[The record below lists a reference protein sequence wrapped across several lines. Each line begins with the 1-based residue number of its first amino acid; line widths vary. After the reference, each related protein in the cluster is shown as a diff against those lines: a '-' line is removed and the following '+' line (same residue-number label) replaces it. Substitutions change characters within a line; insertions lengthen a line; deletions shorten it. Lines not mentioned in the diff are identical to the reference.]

1 VPRGLEVEMSD
12 PGYGLVLRFKVTL
25 DDHTELGSWNKC
37 EGLTVEYDIQEVKEG
52 GQNDFVHRL
61 PGRAKYQNIKL
72 TRPID
77 KDTGKVAAWLASVAS
92 DPKRSTAEI
101 ELLDSGGTKVTSWK
115 LAGVYPAK
123 WSGPTLDTG
132 ASQVAVEVLELIHN
146 GFTR

>member
-1 VPRGLEVEMSD
+1 MSD
-12 PGYGLVLRFKVTL
+12 PEYGLVLRFKVTL
-25 DDHTELGSWNKC
+25 DDHIELGAWTKC
-37 EGLTVEYDIQEVKEG
+37 EGLSVEYDVQEIKEG
-52 GQNDFVHRL
+52 GQNDYIHRL
-61 PGRAKYQNIKL
+61 AGRAKYQNIKL

-92 DPKRSTAEI
+92 APKRSTAEI
-101 ELLDSGGTKVTSWK
+101 QLLDAGGTKVTSWK

-132 ASQVAVEVLELIHN
+132 TNQVALEVLELVHN

>member
-1 VPRGLEVEMSD
+1 MSE

-25 DDHTELGSWNKC
+25 DDHTELGSWTKC
-37 EGLTVEYDIQEVKEG
+37 EGLTVEYDVQEIKEG
-52 GQNDFVHRL
+52 GQNDYVHRV

-77 KDTGKVAAWLASVAS
+77 KDTGKVAAWLASVSS

-115 LAGVYPAK
+115 LVGVYPAK
-123 WSGPTLDTG
+123 WSGPTLDVG
-132 ASQVAVEVLELIHN
+132 ANQVALEVLELVHN

>member
-1 VPRGLEVEMSD
+1 MTE
-12 PGYGLVLRFKVTL
+12 PGYGLVMRFTVTL
-25 DDHTELGSWNKC
+25 DDQTELGSWTKC

-52 GQNDFVHRL
+52 GQNDYVHRL
-61 PGRAKYQNIKL
+61 PGRAKYQNVKL

-77 KDTGKVAAWLASVAS
+77 KDTGKVAAWLTSVAS

-101 ELLDSGGTKVTSWK
+101 VLLDSGGTKVTSWK

-123 WSGPTLDTG
+123 WSGPSLDTG
-132 ASQVAVEVLELIHN
+132 TNQVALEVLELVHN

>member
-1 VPRGLEVEMSD
+1 MSERAL
-12 PGYGLVLRFKVTL
+12 GLRFTVTIDGL
-25 DDHTELGSWNKC
+25 SLGDWTKC
-37 EGLTVEYDIQEVKEG
+37 DGLSIEYETKDYQEG
-52 GQNDFVHRL
+52 GENSFTHRL
-61 PGRAKYQNIKL
+61 AGRAKYQNIKL

-92 DPKRSTAEI
+92 APKRSTAEI
-101 ELLDSGGTKVTSWK
+101 QLLDAGGTKVTSWK

-132 ASQVAVEVLELIHN
+132 TNQVALEVLELVHN